1 MKKKKL
7 NLLPYLLLTPFLL
20 LVVLFFFMPV
30 VLTAIMSFTDMDFAM
45 SWNFIGF
52 GNFKRI
58 INDPNFLKLV
68 LNTVKYVM
76 GTLCINVLFALALAI
91 MTAYYIQNEKTSTT
105 YRAIWMLPRMSPPIV
120 YIVLWMW
127 LLDPSGMGIFNT
139 IRETFG
145 MDPYPWVGNHA
156 MTIVILVNGLI
167 GASYGMTI
175 FSASIKSIPVSLF
188 RAARVDGASNR
199 SVIFDIVLPAIKWPI
214 MFVSIWQLLSLLT
227 SYEYILLL
235 TDGGPLIESEVWAL
249 HAYHKAFANLEFG
262 YGAALALVLV
272 MVAVIC
278 TLIMLKIF
286 GFDRMLKSSRID

>member
-1 MKKKKL
+1 MKKKL
-7 NLLPYLLLTPFLL
+7 NILPYVLLTPFLL

-30 VLTAIMSFTDMDFAM
+30 ILTAIMSFTDMDFSM
-45 SWNFIGF
+45 NWNFIGF

-58 INDPNFLKLV
+58 VEDPNFLELV
-68 LNTVKYVM
+68 FNTVKYVL
-76 GTLCINVLFALALAI
+76 GTLCINVLFALLLAI
-91 MTAYYIQNEKTSTT
+91 MTAYFIQNERVSTT
-105 YRAIWMLPRMSPPIV
+105 YRAIWMLPRMSPPII

-127 LLDPSGMGIFNT
+127 LLDPSELGIFNM
-139 IRETFG
+139 IRGIFG
-145 MDPYPWVGNHA
+145 LEPYFWIGNHA
-156 MTIVILVNGLI
+156 MTIVILVNGLV

-175 FSASIKSIPVSLF
+175 FSAAIKSIPVSLF
-188 RAARVDGASNR
+188 RAAKVDGASDS
-199 SVIFDIVLPAIKWPI
+199 SVIFDIILPAIKWPI

-272 MVAVIC
+272 IVAVLC
-278 TLIMLKIF
+278 TLVMLKIF